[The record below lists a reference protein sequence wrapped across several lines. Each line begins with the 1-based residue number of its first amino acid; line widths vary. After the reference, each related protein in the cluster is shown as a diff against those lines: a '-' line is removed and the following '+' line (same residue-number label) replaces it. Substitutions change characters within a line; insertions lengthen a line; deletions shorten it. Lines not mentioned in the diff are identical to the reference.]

1 MRHKNKIKGF
11 ILILFILPYL
21 AFSAGESNE
30 DTPQTANEETDNTQ
44 TEQAPKKAPLVR
56 SFTPSQKSRVEAL
69 IAQIEKSA
77 PNEVES
83 LNFQDE
89 SFLALYRA
97 ASNSQAQGCIILL
110 HGNNEHPNWPNV
122 INPVRMN
129 MTENSWC
136 TLSIEIPDSSEK
148 ESLSFIKETPDTE
161 TVAESDG
168 KLPNEETVFGR
179 IGASI
184 AYANEQ
190 GISNISLLGY
200 GTGATYALKYSA
212 ENKLNTGALILIS
225 TTMPGTSPPF
235 VMAKLLASSLQPVLD
250 YYIQPNQLDKQYA
263 NARRTA
269 MGQRETQNPIYTR
282 IKVTSNS
289 QFSIDEN
296 QLIQRIR
303 GFLKQNTKQREQ
315 LKRLPIIR
323 KSLFYQAP

>member
-21 AFSAGESNE
+21 AFSAGESAE
-30 DTPQTANEETDNTQ
+30 DTPQTANEETNNIQ
-44 TEQAPKKAPLVR
+44 TEQAPKKASLPR

-97 ASNSQAQGCIILL
+97 ANNSQAQGCIILL

-148 ESLSFIKETPDTE
+148 ESLSFIKETEEST
-161 TVAESDG
+161 AENVV

-184 AYANEQ
+184 AFANEQ

-200 GTGATYALKYSA
+200 GTGATYALKYSI
-212 ENKLNTGALILIS
+212 ENKLSTGALILIS
-225 TTMPGTSPPF
+225 TTMPDTSSPF
-235 VMAKLLASSLQPVLD
+235 LMAKLLANSLQPVLD
-250 YYIQPNQLDKQYA
+250 YYIRPNQLDKQYA
-263 NARRTA
+263 NARRIA
-269 MGQRETQNPIYTR
+269 MRQREKQTPIYTR

-289 QFSIDEN
+289 QFSIDKK
-296 QLIQRIR
+296 QLVQRIR

-315 LKRLPIIR
+315 LKQLPITQ
-323 KSLFYQAP
+323 KALFYQAP